1 MHVNRKYADICY
13 LGVFFPYIP
22 QEQRQMHS
30 HVVSLQDCVVKQ
42 RRKETKPCR
51 TKHAYSQ
58 YAIYAITYL
67 ECTICKSIPNMQ
79 YIHKHT
85 VTNICKICNK
95 YTKYATYAK
104 NIQHLQYMQKY
115 TKYAKYAKYQNMQLI
130 DQICKIIPWS
140 HWQ

>member
-1 MHVNRKYADICY
+1 MHVNTKYADICY

-30 HVVSLQDCVVKQ
+30 HVVSLQDCFVKQ

-67 ECTICKSIPNMQ
+67 ECTVCKRIPNMQ
-79 YIHKHT
+79 HMQKHPT
-85 VTNICKICNK
+85 FAI
-95 YTKYATYAK
+95 YAK
-104 NIQHLQYMQKY
+104 IY
-115 TKYAKYAKYQNMQLI
+115 
-130 DQICKIIPWS
+130 QICKVCNKIPKYAINRPNMQN
-140 HWQ
+140 HAMEPLAVTQRQ

>member
-13 LGVFFPYIP
+13 LGVFLPYIP

-30 HVVSLQDCVVKQ
+30 HVVSLQDCFVKQ

-79 YIHKHT
+79 HMQKH
-85 VTNICKICNK
+85 TNICKICNK

-104 NIQHLQYMQKY
+104 TSNICNICKNIPNM
-115 TKYAKYAKYQNMQLI
+115 QNMQ
-130 DQICKIIPWS
+130 QNTKICNK
-140 HWQ
+140 

>member
-1 MHVNRKYADICY
+1 MHVNTKYADICY

-22 QEQRQMHS
+22 QEHRQMHS
-30 HVVSLQDCVVKQ
+30 RVVSLQDCFVKQ

-79 YIHKHT
+79 HMQK
-85 VTNICKICNK
+85 NIQTYAKYAK

-104 NIQHLQYMQKY
+104 TSNICNICKNTLNM
-115 TKYAKYAKYQNMQLI
+115 QNMQ
-130 DQICKIIPWS
+130 QNTKICNK
-140 HWQ
+140 QTQ